1 MTKRFTLNDLDNI
14 QDNNPKGRLYIL
26 TERGGVNALCNLIN
40 GLNDK
45 SNRLENENKQLKQFK
60 FNTLKL
66 IDKNIK
72 KYQNHLKMLK
82 MMQFALKGTY
92 GKLKDIFKL

>member
-1 MTKRFTLNDLDNI
+1 MTKKRFTRNDLDNI

-45 SNRLENENKQLKQFK
+45 SNRLEKENDELKTTIS
-60 FNTLKL
+60 NYMDY
-66 IDKNIK
+66 IDKLSVENERLKRKLELIEVIIK
-72 KYQNHLKMLK
+72 EV
-82 MMQFALKGTY
+82 
-92 GKLKDIFKL
+92 DEDD